1 MSTTPPNKIFTL
13 SQVAASIKK
22 TLSDRYSQAYW
33 IKAEMNKLNFYQHSG
48 HCYPDLVEKK
58 DNKIIAEMRGMLWK
72 GDYQAIN
79 RRFIDTVNEPLK
91 DGISILF
98 LARISFDAVYGI
110 GLQIVDIDPTF
121 SLGELTREKLVTIRR
136 LKEEKLFDL
145 NRSLPFP
152 LLPKRLAIIS
162 VETSK
167 GLADFLKIIDQNPWS
182 YRFDY
187 RLFPALL
194 QGDRAI
200 DSIRRQLSEV
210 RARLQEFDALAIIRG
225 GGGDIGLSCY
235 NDYRLASELARFPLP
250 VLTGIGHATNETICE
265 MVAYKNAITPSE
277 LADFLIRHF
286 HQFALP
292 IHEAEKLLQRMPL
305 EYLAGKG
312 REIAQMSHQFQ
323 LASLGMIREQ
333 HTQCDHLRD
342 HLKLHVAQFFKS
354 TLSGLENMEQH
365 LNILHPDNVLKR
377 GFTLNYQHGKV
388 IKSVSEIEK
397 DAEISTVF
405 YDGEVCSTINK
416 ILTKQP

>member
-1 MSTTPPNKIFTL
+1 MSTPAKKIFTL

-22 TLSDRYSQAYW
+22 TLTERYSQAYW
-33 IKAEMNKLNFYQHSG
+33 VKAEMNKLNFYQHSG

-98 LARISFDAVYGI
+98 LARISFDSLYGI
-110 GLQIVDIDPTF
+110 GLQIIDIDPTF

-145 NRSLPFP
+145 NRSLSFP

-167 GLADFLKIIDQNPWS
+167 GLADFLKIIDHNPWS
-182 YRFDY
+182 YRFEH

-200 DSIRRQLSEV
+200 ESIRRQLSEV
-210 RARLQEFDALAIIRG
+210 RARHQEFDALAIIRG
-225 GGGDIGLSCY
+225 GGGDIGLTCY
-235 NDYRLASELARFPLP
+235 NDYRLASDLARFPLP
-250 VLTGIGHATNETICE
+250 VLTGIGHATNETISE

-277 LADFLIRHF
+277 LADFLIQHF
-286 HQFALP
+286 HQFAIPVL
-292 IHEAEKLLQRMPL
+292 EAEKVLRRMPL
-305 EYLAGKG
+305 EYLADKR
-312 REIAQMSHQFQ
+312 REIGQMSRQFQ

-333 HTQCDHLRD
+333 GSQCDHLRD
-342 HLKLHVAQFFKS
+342 HLKLHVVQFFRN
-354 TLSGLENMEQH
+354 TLSGLKNMEQH
-365 LNILHPDNVLKR
+365 LKILHPDNVLKR
-377 GFTLNYQHGKV
+377 GFTLNYQSGKV
-388 IKSVSEIEK
+388 IKSVSEIKKEE
-397 DAEISTVF
+397 EISTVF
-405 YDGEVCSTINK
+405 YDGEIRSTINK
-416 ILTKQP
+416 ILTKEP